1 MTDLVNPAATWEQ
14 VMLPNYSTPKIAIRS
29 ASGSFVEDYAGKKYL
44 DLLSGIAVSSIGHS
58 HPRMVA
64 AITQQASQFIHTS
77 NIYAHAPG
85 LELASKLLELA
96 NSTGKVLFT
105 QDGATANE
113 AALKIA
119 RRYGASTGSNKQVI
133 VAMQGGFHGR
143 TFGALA
149 VTGNPAKRDP
159 FGPFG
164 HEVRFVELGD
174 FERLSAAITADVAAV
189 IVETIQGE
197 GGVIVPPTNWMS
209 EIRRLT
215 QAHQALLIADEVQS
229 GIGRTGDWF
238 QSIAEGVRP
247 DLITLAK
254 GLAGGMPLGAV
265 IVEPHVASLL
275 NPGDHGTT
283 FGGNPVSCAAAL
295 AVIAE
300 IEEKDLLAHVSNL
313 GDWFKQQIL
322 DLQLEQ
328 VVEVRGKGLWLAIKF
343 NHDLAAEFVS
353 AALSAGFLVNAVKPD
368 AIRIAPPLNISKS
381 EIESF
386 INVFPTLVNE
396 VKHV

>member
-29 ASGSFVEDYAGKKYL
+29 ASGSYVEDYAGKKYL

-96 NSTGKVLFT
+96 NSAGKVLFT

-174 FERLSAAITADVAAV
+174 FEGLSAAISEDVAAV
-189 IVETIQGE
+189 IIETIQGE

-215 QAHQALLIADEVQS
+215 QAHKALLIADEVQS

-343 NHDLAAEFVS
+343 NQDLAAEFVS

-368 AIRIAPPLNISKS
+368 AVRIAPPLNISKS

>member
-1 MTDLVNPAATWEQ
+1 LIDLVDPSVAWEK
-14 VMLPNYSTPKIAIRS
+14 VMLPNYATPKIAIRS
-29 ASGSFVEDYAGKKYL
+29 ASGSYVEDFSGKKYL
-44 DLLSGIAVSSIGHS
+44 DLLAGIAVSSIGHS

-64 AITQQASQFIHTS
+64 AISDQASKFIHTS

-85 LELASKLLELA
+85 VELASKLLEMSGS
-96 NSTGKVLFT
+96 NGKVLFT

-119 RRYGASTGSNKQVI
+119 RRYGAAAGDNKQVI

-174 FERLSAAITADVAAV
+174 FDGLAAAITADVSAV
-189 IVETIQGE
+189 IIETIQGE
-197 GGVIVPPTNWMS
+197 GGIMVPPAGWMS
-209 EIRRLT
+209 RIRQLT
-215 QAHQALLIADEVQS
+215 ESHQALLIADEVQS

-247 DLITLAK
+247 DIITLAK

-265 IVEPHVASLL
+265 IVESHVASLL
-275 NPGDHGTT
+275 NAGDHGTT

-300 IEEKDLLAHVSNL
+300 IEEQNLLAHVTNL
-313 GDWFKQQIL
+313 GEWFKQQIL
-322 DLQLEQ
+322 NLELEQ

-343 NHDLAAEFVS
+343 NKDLAAEFAT
-353 AALSAGFLVNAVKPD
+353 AALQAGFLVNAVKPD
-368 AIRIAPPLNISKS
+368 AVRIAPPLNISKT
-381 EIESF
+381 ELESF
-386 INVFPTLVNE
+386 LKVFPALVNE
-396 VKHV
+396 VKNV